1 MKPYHYDEAFF
12 LIYIYN
18 MIDRKV
24 APEFNSLIEISL
36 PPLNSFKLQNGQTVY
51 FISNSNLEV
60 FRLEIVFRAGS
71 YFGDKYGASYFTSKM
86 LLGGTSS
93 KASAE
98 LIESFDKFGG
108 FLEISQNFE
117 RLQVV
122 LHGLNRYFENY
133 LPHLIDLIY
142 NSIFPKEELDIQ
154 KNISNQSF
162 LVNNEKASFEA
173 SSIFKKNLYGE
184 DHFLGKTLN
193 SNEIDVIENSDIIDF
208 YTKQIAHSEFDIF
221 LSGNV
226 SDKELAILDSYFSQ
240 NENLKKGSKSIVLPE
255 IMPTFN
261 VSVSKLESL
270 QTSIRMGKRLINR
283 KHPDFYKFIVFNT
296 LFGGYFGSR
305 LMTNIREEKGY
316 TYGISSSLVPLAS
329 DGYFVI
335 GSDVKK
341 EFAQNTIDE
350 IFKEIEILKTQKVEE
365 EELSLVKSYMTGSI
379 LGSTNTVFD
388 IIDKH
393 KSVYYEQLNPNFYNE
408 LLPNI
413 MSISA
418 HDIQYIANT
427 YMSDLSI
434 VCVG

>member
-1 MKPYHYDEAFF
+1 
-12 LIYIYN
+12 
-18 MIDRKV
+18 MIDRKI
-24 APEFNSLIEISL
+24 APEFNSLIEVSL
-36 PPLNSFKLQNGQTVY
+36 PPLKKYNLQNGQTVHY
-51 FISNSNLEV
+51 ISNDSLEV
-60 FRLEIVFRAGS
+60 FRLEIVFGAGS
-71 YFGDKYGASYFTSKM
+71 YFGQKYGESYFTSKM

-93 KASAE
+93 KNSAE

-108 FLEISQNFE
+108 FLEINQNIE

-133 LPHLIDLIY
+133 LPDLVELIY
-142 NSIFPKEELDIQ
+142 DSIFPKEELDIQ

-162 LVNNEKASFEA
+162 LVNKEKASFEA

-184 DHFLGKTLN
+184 EHFFGKTLN
-193 SNEIDVIENSDIIDF
+193 SEEIEVIENSDIIDF
-208 YTKQIAHSEFDIF
+208 YKKNIAHSEFQIF
-221 LSGNV
+221 LSGKV
-226 SDKELAILDSYFSQ
+226 SDKELAILDNYFSQ
-240 NENLKKGSKSIVLPE
+240 NRNLQQAEKGIILPE
-255 IMPTFN
+255 IIPSFN
-261 VSVSKLESL
+261 VSIPKLESL

-305 LMTNIREEKGY
+305 LMKNIREEKGY
-316 TYGISSSLVPLAS
+316 TYGISSSLVPLCS

-393 KSVYYEQLNPNFYNE
+393 KSVYYEQLDPNFYDE

-413 MSISA
+413 MAISSK
-418 HDIQYIANT
+418 DIQEVANS

>member
-1 MKPYHYDEAFF
+1 MV
-12 LIYIYN
+12 YIYN

-24 APEFNSLIEISL
+24 APEFNSLIEVSL
-36 PPLNSFKLQNGQTVY
+36 PHLKRFDLQNGQTVY
-51 FISNSNLEV
+51 YISNDSLEV
-60 FRLEIVFRAGS
+60 FRLEIVFSAGS
-71 YFGDKYGASYFTSKM
+71 YFGQKYGESYFTSKM
-86 LLGGTSS
+86 LLGGTTS
-93 KASAE
+93 KTSAE
-98 LIESFDKFGG
+98 LVESFDKYGG
-108 FLEISQNFE
+108 FLEINQNIE

-133 LPHLIDLIY
+133 LPDLVELIY

-162 LVNNEKASFEA
+162 LVNKEKASFEA

-184 DHFLGKTLN
+184 QHFFGKTLN
-193 SNEIDVIENSDIIDF
+193 SNEIDVIDNSDIVNF
-208 YTKQIAHSEFDIF
+208 YTKRIVHSEFQIF
-221 LSGNV
+221 LSGKV
-226 SDKELAILDSYFSQ
+226 SDKELAILDSYLSQ
-240 NENLKKGSKSIVLPE
+240 NKNLQKSQRGIILPE

-261 VSVSKLESL
+261 VSLSKLESL

-305 LMTNIREEKGY
+305 LMKNIREEKGY
-316 TYGISSSLVPLAS
+316 TYGISSSLVPLAT
-329 DGYFVI
+329 DGYFMI

-341 EFAQNTIDE
+341 EFAQNTLDE

-365 EELSLVKSYMTGSI
+365 GELSLVKSYMTGSI

-393 KSVYYEQLNPNFYNE
+393 KSVYYENLNPNFYNE

-413 MSISA
+413 MDVSA
-418 HDIQYIANT
+418 NDIQYVANT

>member
-1 MKPYHYDEAFF
+1 
-12 LIYIYN
+12 

-24 APEFNSLIEISL
+24 APEFNSLIEVSL
-36 PPLNSFKLQNGQTVY
+36 PHLKYFDLQNGQTVY
-51 FISNSNLEV
+51 YISNDSLEV
-60 FRLEIVFRAGS
+60 FRLEIVFSAGS
-71 YFGDKYGASYFTSKM
+71 YFGQKYGESYFTSKM
-86 LLGGTSS
+86 LLGGTTS
-93 KASAE
+93 KTSAE
-98 LIESFDKFGG
+98 LVESFDKYGG
-108 FLEISQNFE
+108 FLEINQNIE

-133 LPHLIDLIY
+133 LPDLVELIY

-162 LVNNEKASFEA
+162 LVNNEKASFQA

-184 DHFLGKTLN
+184 QHFFGKTLN
-193 SNEIDVIENSDIIDF
+193 SNEIDIIDNSDIVNF
-208 YTKQIAHSEFDIF
+208 YTKRIVHSEFQIF
-221 LSGNV
+221 LSGKV
-226 SDKELAILDSYFSQ
+226 SDKELAILDSYLSQ
-240 NENLKKGSKSIVLPE
+240 YKNLQKSQRGIILSE
-255 IMPTFN
+255 ILPTFN
-261 VSVSKLESL
+261 VSLSKLESL

-305 LMTNIREEKGY
+305 LMKNIREEKGY
-316 TYGISSSLVPLAS
+316 TYGISSSLVPLAT
-329 DGYFVI
+329 DGYFMI

-341 EFAQNTIDE
+341 EFAQNTLDE

-365 EELSLVKSYMTGSI
+365 GELSLVKSYMTGSI

-393 KSVYYEQLNPNFYNE
+393 KSVYYENLNPNFYNE

-413 MSISA
+413 MDVSA
-418 HDIQYIANT
+418 DDIQYVANT
-427 YMSDLSI
+427 YMNDLSI